1 MPGVP
6 QNVADMLARLAENS
20 QNELDLIRRLA
31 DAIRRADDQVLR
43 EVRSVTLQ
51 HEMRREAIFTELQTL
66 AGRLCALPARPNS
79 TPSPSIEQ
87 QHQRQPAI
95 DLIHSHGGG
104 DWRQA
109 AQAIDEELE
118 FTFNGAGN
126 HH

>member
-1 MPGVP
+1 
-6 QNVADMLARLAENS
+6 MLARLAESS

-31 DAIRRADDQVLR
+31 DAIRRADDQLLR

-51 HEMRREAIFTELQTL
+51 HEMRRDAVLTELQTL

-79 TPSPSIEQ
+79 APAQSIEQ
-87 QHQRQPAI
+87 QHPRPAAI
-95 DLIHSHGGG
+95 DMVHSYGGG

-118 FTFNGAGN
+118 FTFNGNGN